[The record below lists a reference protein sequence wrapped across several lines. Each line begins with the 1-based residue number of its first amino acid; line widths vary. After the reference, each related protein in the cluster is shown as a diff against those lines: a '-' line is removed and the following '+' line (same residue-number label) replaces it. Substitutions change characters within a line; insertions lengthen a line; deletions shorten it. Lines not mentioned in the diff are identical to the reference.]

1 MAREP
6 RLLRLCGPAC
16 PSLYTSRT
24 NPPVLIRHRSSCM
37 GPLPLLL
44 YTSRIGLPV
53 LIPYRSSCISPAPQA
68 SQTTPFPE
76 GTRTSRIAASL
87 SCGKPCDRL
96 VSLANPAASSHLV
109 VLHLMKEPLV
119 TNERRDQVCLFG
131 AVTGHHVCLH
141 KSCAVFV
148 LWKTLRSI
156 GITGK
161 SCAVKPFIQRL
172 GALVIPCLQAELALA
187 DIRMTASPI

>member
-24 NPPVLIRHRSSCM
+24 NPPVLIRH
-37 GPLPLLL
+37 
-44 YTSRIGLPV
+44 
-53 LIPYRSSCISPAPQA
+53 RSSCISPAPQA

-119 TNERRDQVCLFG
+119 TNEWRDQVCLFG

-161 SCAVKPFIQRL
+161 SCAVKPFVEVSGVSVASCR
-172 GALVIPCLQAELALA
+172 PAELALTYA
-187 DIRMTASPI
+187 